1 MVYYDKSGALITDVP
16 CDPPLLLSFSL
27 YQKSG
32 PFDKT
37 FIKRC
42 EKFITKEP
50 SLLKLSKKRYGYCQ
64 LRFGLF
70 LSLISSSLSTIILF
84 CSFGKS
90 AVHLVQTKK
99 CFSRGGHYHPFK
111 SDHFLL
117 RGKIE
122 FKEIDIDTN
131 IEKIRIIQ
139 APYTISVE
147 PNIAHLLTALDDS
160 LFLESLHSIV
170 IRIG

>member
-1 MVYYDKSGALITDVP
+1 MKLEFNKS
-16 CDPPLLLSFSL
+16 
-27 YQKSG
+27 
-32 PFDKT
+32 
-37 FIKRC
+37 
-42 EKFITKEP
+42 
-50 SLLKLSKKRYGYCQ
+50 
-64 LRFGLF
+64 
-70 LSLISSSLSTIILF
+70 ISDIRGIILF

-111 SDHFLL
+111 SDHYLL

-160 LFLESLHSIV
+160 LFLESFKTKYAAIEYVAYRNIV
-170 IRIG
+170 NDRMKQ